1 MNFTQATLTK
11 LENGYV
17 VALQGFDIL
26 TKQQIG
32 EQYIATT
39 LDEAIVFLKDGKKS
53 VAAIALHGVKK
64 P

>member
-53 VAAIALHGVKK
+53 TPAIALQSVKK
-64 P
+64 S